1 MYVFIFLI
9 EIWLIYNAV
18 LVSDIQQWY
27 SYTYIYICAYTKP
40 YICVYVYIHIYIGS
54 PVTLWQRICLQC
66 GSRVFDP

>member
-27 SYTYIYICAYTKP
+27 SYTYIYVLTQN
-40 YICVYVYIHIYIGS
+40 HIYVCMYIYIS
-54 PVTLWQRICLQC
+54 I
-66 GSRVFDP
+66 